1 MAVTMETSVLRTSTE
16 RCTGSRSCILFGFF
30 SLVPVCCHSFKSD
43 TMESPDIDL
52 SKLTVTNYNVILIP
66 VEGAAGFR
74 V

>member
-1 MAVTMETSVLRTSTE
+1 
-16 RCTGSRSCILFGFF
+16 
-30 SLVPVCCHSFKSD
+30 
-43 TMESPDIDL
+43 MESPDIDL